1 MFEKLESRYFFS
13 GEILLLNELHIGSG
27 RGDGKTDALVI
38 RDHIGRP
45 FIPGS
50 SLRGVLRSTIERIA
64 LSIGLNPCLLIDDNP
79 CVTTYKPLQEKFKE
93 LDVSDIPAFL
103 SDISKVCPVCQ
114 LFGSTVVASRIKIT
128 DLPLLDNNFKFGV
141 RDGVAIDRDTE
152 TAKEGG
158 KFDFETVSKQ
168 SKFKFELIGENLKP
182 GHIALLAIGIQELTD
197 GNFWLGGNTARGL
210 GKCKLEELEIKY
222 FEGADGL
229 KKYLIDK
236 ENGLDHLD
244 NSDFFHSISRLFKNL
259 KVV

>member
-27 RGDGKTDALVI
+27 KGDGRTDALVM
-38 RDHIGRP
+38 RDHRGRP

-50 SLRGVLRSTIERIA
+50 SLRGALRSTIERIA
-64 LSIGLNPCLLIDDNP
+64 LSIELNPCLLIDDNP
-79 CVTTYKPLQEKFKE
+79 CVTTSKPLQEEFKE
-93 LDVSDIPAFL
+93 LDISDIPAFL

-128 DLPLLDNNFKFGV
+128 DLPLLSDFKFGV

-152 TAKEGG
+152 TAKEGA

-236 ENGLDHLD
+236 ENGLDHFD